1 MRKKKSPAAS
11 NVKAMLVFTLVAI
24 IVLAIFWAI
33 GVEHHSPTPTANP
46 TNAVSIQATPAQGG
60 TLSTLDSLK
69 VVDNPKTNGKYDRV
83 ADFGPAWKDVDHN
96 GCDTRNDIL
105 ARDLTNISYRTDE
118 AKKANKCVIVSGSL
132 ADPYSGT
139 QIVFSKKNA
148 SKVQIDHVVA
158 LENAWRSGADKL
170 TQDQREALAND
181 PENLLAVNGSDNQ
194 AKGSKDASQWMPP
207 NEAFACTYASRQ
219 VAVKAKYGLSVT
231 SAEKKALADTLQKCG
246 LTD

>member
-1 MRKKKSPAAS
+1 MRKKKNPAAS
-11 NVKAMLVFTLVAI
+11 NVKAMLAFTLVAI
-24 IVLAIFWAI
+24 IVLAVFWAI
-33 GVEHHSPTPTANP
+33 GVEHHSPATTANP
-46 TNAVSIQATPAQGG
+46 TNTVSVQATPAQGG
-60 TLSTLDSLK
+60 TLSALDSLK
-69 VVDNPKTNGKYDRV
+69 VVDNPKTSGKYDRV
-83 ADFGPAWKDVDHN
+83 SDFGPAWKDVDHN

-105 ARDLTNISYRTDE
+105 ARDLTNIAYRTDE
-118 AKKANKCVIVSGSL
+118 ANKCVIVSGSL

-181 PENLLAVNGSDNQ
+181 PENLLAVNGSDNM

-231 SAEKKALADTLQKCG
+231 SAEKKVLADTLQKCG
-246 LTD
+246 LAN